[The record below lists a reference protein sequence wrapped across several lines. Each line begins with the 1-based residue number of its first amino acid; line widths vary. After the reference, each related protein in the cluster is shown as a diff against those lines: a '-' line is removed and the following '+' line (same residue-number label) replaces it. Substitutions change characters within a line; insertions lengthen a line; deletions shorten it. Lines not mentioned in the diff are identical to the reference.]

1 MPNHYATVD
10 ELREVAPDA
19 LRSAS
24 TQYNEIFY
32 KLSRILS
39 RWIDNHTRRTFYPE
53 TATKYYD
60 GDGQTDL
67 WIDDLFSI
75 DSVAYSDDDGATY
88 TALTSADYIPM
99 HGEDYNSP
107 KSYNLLRIDVTGDLN
122 TWPRGQKSVRIIGD
136 WGFTDDRNR
145 MFEDT
150 TDEVEDNPLTA
161 AATTLTLND
170 VDGVDKWGITPRVSP
185 GQILQIESE
194 FAEVTGT
201 DTATGTNTATI
212 VRGINGS
219 TAAEH
224 AQNTQVDKF
233 MPPEPVKQALI
244 IQAIHQ
250 FKRGQAGFG
259 DAEAIPDLGKIMHI
273 KTIDPEALTYLSNY
287 VKLGLS

>member
-24 TQYNEIFY
+24 ATYNELFY
-32 KLSRILS
+32 KLGRILS

-53 TATKYYD
+53 TATKYFD
-60 GDGQTDL
+60 GDGQDDL
-67 WIDDLFSI
+67 WIDDLISI
-75 DSVAYSDDDGATY
+75 DSVSYSEDDGATY

-107 KSYNLLRIDVTGDLN
+107 KSYNLLRVDVTGDLG
-122 TWPRGQKSVRIIGD
+122 TWPRGQKSVKIIGD
-136 WGFTDDRNR
+136 WGFTDERDRI
-145 MFEDT
+145 FEDT
-150 TDEVEDNPLTA
+150 IDAVVDDPLTA
-161 AATTLTLND
+161 AATTLTVTD
-170 VDGVDKWGITPRVSP
+170 VDGADKWGITPRISH

-201 DTATGTNTATI
+201 DTATGSNTATI
-212 VRGINGS
+212 VRGVNGS
-219 TAAEH
+219 AAAAH
-224 AQNTQVDKF
+224 VKTTQIDKF

-273 KTIDPEALTYLSNY
+273 KTVDPEALTLLSHY
-287 VKLGLS
+287 VKLGIG